1 MYCVGVSGMPAGTW
15 TQLTLMK
22 GTKRFPL
29 IKKLATKNGKQACK
43 AHSER
48 KQASNKSPSIT
59 VTVRFRDATPKP

>member
-22 GTKRFPL
+22 GTKRSVR
-29 IKKLATKNGKQACK
+29 KKHGNQACK